1 MKGRKGSQFLGP
13 TALAFLQECFEVL
26 LVRHDLDRHSAD
38 ADIIATALLEA
49 YENGVTDKFELM
61 RVVNIQADLRRTG

>member
-13 TALAFLQECFEVL
+13 IALAFLQECFEVL